1 MTSGWARTQGVGWLY
16 RLVFP
21 DEEEVQEKS
30 TTRQI
35 FRILEDLMSHK
46 ASSKDLATETA
57 SLVASNPAAWDD
69 VLGIY
74 LSAAEKV
81 ADEDALKALV
91 DYIVQLASL
100 PDAFNESHE
109 ALIVDHIGYA
119 GTSVRIE
126 PGEPL
131 VIGDGGKRLWRD
143 LPNFSMNITERFQ
156 GKLFLLYLI
165 SFPILHT
172 TKGPEQYLDDIRTPA
187 NSHTAKT
194 SWGNFNTYL
203 ALRAISSDAQTI
215 LVLANGVRLARM
227 TLVIALEHS
236 PEQTC
241 QQSINQIIRLVI
253 DLIADFV
260 VL

>member
-1 MTSGWARTQGVGWLY
+1 MTSGWARTQGEGWLY

-21 DEEEVQEKS
+21 DEEEVQEKF

-74 LSAAEKV
+74 LSAAEVV

-109 ALIVDHIGYA
+109 ALIVGHIGYA
-119 GTSVRIE
+119 GSSVRIE

-131 VIGDGGKRLWRD
+131 VLGDGGKRLWRD

-156 GKLFLLYLI
+156 GKLFLLGLYRSFSYTSSKALSNILTTFARQQTLILQERHGGISTLI
-165 SFPILHT
+165 SPSE
-172 TKGPEQYLDDIRTPA
+172 P
-187 NSHTAKT
+187 
-194 SWGNFNTYL
+194 
-203 ALRAISSDAQTI
+203 
-215 LVLANGVRLARM
+215 
-227 TLVIALEHS
+227 
-236 PEQTC
+236 
-241 QQSINQIIRLVI
+241 
-253 DLIADFV
+253 
-260 VL
+260 